1 MDIGPDYLYI
11 DKNFN
16 VSFFLWMGGV
26 GLISFEIFNINL
38 NLIGCMF
45 ILY

>member
-11 DKNFN
+11 DKKNLMFL
-16 VSFFLWMGGV
+16 FLWMGGV